1 MHCSSENKIHKSA
14 NQNVQL
20 TELELFVS
28 YIVLNFIPLP
38 AGFLSIYSLDLY
50 IKQKKKINYG
60 ERNPNRDVALRGFS
74 QLTRHEWEVYR
85 GNGKKEK
92 ELCRIY

>member
-60 ERNPNRDVALRGFS
+60 ERNPNRNVALRGFS
-74 QLTRHEWEVYR
+74 QLTRLEWESVQR
-85 GNGKKEK
+85 KWKGRERT
-92 ELCRIY
+92 L

>member
-1 MHCSSENKIHKSA
+1 MHCSSENKIHKPA

-28 YIVLNFIPLP
+28 YIVLNFITLP

-50 IKQKKKINYG
+50 IKQKKKLITEKG
-60 ERNPNRDVALRGFS
+60 LPIGILR
-74 QLTRHEWEVYR
+74 LEVFH
-85 GNGKKEK
+85 N
-92 ELCRIY
+92 